1 MYHNFYNQNG
11 FYQPPNGSSDMP
23 PINPNQFFAAQMG
36 QKKAVE
42 AKRLGLI
49 ALVCL
54 CLSAL
59 LSVILGVMA
68 IRAANASRTM
78 VGHLMPEAKSGRTFG
93 YIGVIGGV
101 LSFVLSYA
109 LLISYL

>member
-1 MYHNFYNQNG
+1 
-11 FYQPPNGSSDMP
+11 
-23 PINPNQFFAAQMG
+23 
-36 QKKAVE
+36 
-42 AKRLGLI
+42 
-49 ALVCL
+49 
-54 CLSAL
+54 
-59 LSVILGVMA
+59 MA